1 MEFWSLQWNLIIV
14 PFLRRMSLV
23 ISALVMSIVIKASVI
38 LFERNNNRLALIK
51 AMRQGLR
58 RPYLAIEEN

>member
-1 MEFWSLQWNLIIV
+1 
-14 PFLRRMSLV
+14 MSLV